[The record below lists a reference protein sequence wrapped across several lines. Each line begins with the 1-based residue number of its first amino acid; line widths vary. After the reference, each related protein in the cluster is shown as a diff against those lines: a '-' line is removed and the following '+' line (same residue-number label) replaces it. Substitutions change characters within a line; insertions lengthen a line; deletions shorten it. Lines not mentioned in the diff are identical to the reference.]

1 MRSEVTKMFNLI
13 KMNLYRVFHQK
24 AFYIVPVSMAMVCGF
39 LVYITWLTPRL
50 ERQAVEMTGQSGIQA
65 GIVVGSTADESF
77 PLTEDFDLTIF
88 MDLLFDSGM
97 LGLLISIGASIIT
110 NAERKHGF
118 IKNIAGQISPRGM
131 MAPAK
136 LPGMLLECFL
146 ILAFAVLGAA
156 LSGKIFYAGFT
167 FGNLAALT
175 KALAVQLLLGF
186 ALCAFIMM
194 ICTLS
199 ENAAAG
205 IITGII
211 LSMNMLPLLYMLIN
225 TVLWNY
231 LHVPESFDI
240 TRYTL
245 STHLMS
251 VSSTSEPDTLGL
263 ALAVGAAYL
272 VVYSLGASVILK
284 KKDIA

>member
-1 MRSEVTKMFNLI
+1 MFNLI
-13 KMNLYRVFHQK
+13 KMNLYRIVHQK
-24 AFYIVPVSMAMVCGF
+24 AFYIVPVSMALVCSF

-50 ERQAVEMTGQSGIQA
+50 ERQAAQMTEHSGFQA
-65 GIVVGSTADESF
+65 GFVAGSTADESF
-77 PLTEDFDLTIF
+77 PLTEDFDLTVF

-97 LGLLISIGASIIT
+97 LMLLISIGASIIT

-131 MAPAK
+131 LAPAK
-136 LPGMLLECFL
+136 LPGMLLESFL

-167 FGNLAALT
+167 FGNFAALT
-175 KALAVQLLLGF
+175 KALAVQLLLSF
-186 ALCAFIMM
+186 ALCAFILM

-211 LSMNMLPLLYMLIN
+211 LCTSIMSLLYMLIN
-225 TVLWNY
+225 KVLWNY
-231 LHVPESFDI
+231 FHVPESFDI

-245 STHLMS
+245 SAHLMS
-251 VSSTSEPDTLGL
+251 VSSTSEPDALGL

-272 VVYSLGASVILK
+272 VACSLGAFVILK

>member
-1 MRSEVTKMFNLI
+1 MFNMI

-39 LVYITWLTPRL
+39 MVYITWLTPRL
-50 ERQAVEMTGQSGIQA
+50 ERQQTVEMTGQSGFHA

-77 PLTEDFDLTIF
+77 PLTEDFDLTVF
-88 MDLLFDSGM
+88 MDLLFDSGI
-97 LGLLISIGASIIT
+97 LGLLISTGASIIT

-146 ILAFAVLGAA
+146 ILTFAVLGAA

-167 FGNLAALT
+167 FGNLAALAG
-175 KALAVQLLLGF
+175 ALAVQLLL
-186 ALCAFIMM
+186 ALALSALIQM
-194 ICTLS
+194 ICTLAG
-199 ENAAAG
+199 NAATG

-211 LSMNMLPLLYMLIN
+211 LSGGFLSLVYMLIN
-225 TVLWNY
+225 KVLWKY

-245 STHLMS
+245 SGHLMS
-251 VSSTSEPDTLGL
+251 VSSTSEPDALGL

-272 VVYSLGASVILK
+272 AACSLGAYVILK
-284 KKDIA
+284 KKDIV

>member
-1 MRSEVTKMFNLI
+1 MFNLI
-13 KMNLYRVFHQK
+13 KMHLYRVFHQK
-24 AFYIVPVSMAMVCGF
+24 AFYIVPVSMAFVCCF
-39 LVYITWLTPRL
+39 LVYITWLVPRL
-50 ERQAVEMTGQSGIQA
+50 ERQAAEITEQSGIQV
-65 GIVVGSTADESF
+65 GYVVGSTADESF
-77 PLTEDFDLTIF
+77 PLTEDFDLTVF

-97 LGLLISIGASIIT
+97 PALLISIGASIIT

-118 IKNIAGQISPRGM
+118 IKNIAGQISRGM

-136 LPGMLLECFL
+136 LPGMLLESFL

-156 LSGKIFYAGFT
+156 LSGKIFYTGFA
-167 FGNLAALT
+167 FGNLAALAR
-175 KALAVQLLLGF
+175 ALAVQLLL
-186 ALCAFIMM
+186 ALAFSALIQM
-194 ICTLS
+194 ICTLAG
-199 ENAAAG
+199 NAASG

-211 LSMNMLPLLYMLIN
+211 FCGGFLSLGYMLIN

-245 STHLMS
+245 TGHLTS
-251 VSSTSEPDTLGL
+251 VSSTSEPDALGL
-263 ALAVGAAYL
+263 ALVVGAAYL
-272 VVYSLGASVILK
+272 AACSLGTYMILK